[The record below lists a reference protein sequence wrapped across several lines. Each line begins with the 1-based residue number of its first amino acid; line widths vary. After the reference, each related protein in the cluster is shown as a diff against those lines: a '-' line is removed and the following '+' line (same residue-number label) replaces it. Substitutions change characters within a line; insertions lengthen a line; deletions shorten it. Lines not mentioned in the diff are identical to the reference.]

1 MKLPGNLKISIEKS
15 PPVRPRPP
23 SPVMEI
29 EPLILDEQS
38 ANQSVSSTPHDD
50 LDIPQ
55 FMEKDSPVVSDIFQ
69 KPSPKKPRC
78 RSPPIIQVVKD
89 DTKKRKLTKKG
100 KVRKEMTEEQKEKA
114 RENLR
119 IAREKRALKQQGKQ
133 PKQVSFETEMVK
145 PNTSGT
151 SLGFAPVD
159 AERAPQPQ
167 PSPAPSPSPAPAPP
181 PPVSLFSKDDL
192 EQSNLQAIIQ
202 YETLRKK
209 RKEIKKNNK
218 IVEDERQRVIG
229 VAQQH
234 IGGWQATAG
243 RFNGCY

>member
-15 PPVRPRPP
+15 PPVRPVSL
-23 SPVMEI
+23 SPVVEI
-29 EPLILDEQS
+29 EPLILDTPAS
-38 ANQSVSSTPHDD
+38 HPHDD

-69 KPSPKKPRC
+69 KPSPKKPRP
-78 RSPPIIQVVKD
+78 PPIIQVVKD

-133 PKQVSFETEMVK
+133 PKQVSFKTEMEDT
-145 PNTSGT
+145 P
-151 SLGFAPVD
+151 P
-159 AERAPQPQ
+159 PPPPQ
-167 PSPAPSPSPAPAPP
+167 PSPSPAPAPAPSPAPAPP

-234 IGGWQATAG
+234 IGGWKATAG

>member
-133 PKQVSFETEMVK
+133 PKQVSFETEMVDT
-145 PNTSGT
+145 P
-151 SLGFAPVD
+151 P
-159 AERAPQPQ
+159 PPQ

>member
-119 IAREKRALKQQGKQ
+119 IAREKRALKQQGRKS
-133 PKQVSFETEMVK
+133 PKQVSFETEMEDT
-145 PNTSGT
+145 P
-151 SLGFAPVD
+151 P
-159 AERAPQPQ
+159 PQ
-167 PSPAPSPSPAPAPP
+167 PSPSPAPSPAPAPP

>member
-23 SPVMEI
+23 SPVVEI

-38 ANQSVSSTPHDD
+38 ASQSRQSPHDD

-69 KPSPKKPRC
+69 KPSPKKPRP
-78 RSPPIIQVVKD
+78 PPIIQVVKD

-133 PKQVSFETEMVK
+133 PKQVSFETEMEDT
-145 PNTSGT
+145 PS
-151 SLGFAPVD
+151 
-159 AERAPQPQ
+159 AERQ
-167 PSPAPSPSPAPAPP
+167 PSPSPSPAPAPAPSPSPAPAPP

>member
-15 PPVRPRPP
+15 PPVRPVSL
-23 SPVMEI
+23 SPVVEI
-29 EPLILDEQS
+29 EPLILDTPAS
-38 ANQSVSSTPHDD
+38 HPHDD

-89 DTKKRKLTKKG
+89 ERKLTKKG

-133 PKQVSFETEMVK
+133 PKQVSFKTEMEDT
-145 PNTSGT
+145 PPS
-151 SLGFAPVD
+151 
-159 AERAPQPQ
+159 AERQPS
-167 PSPAPSPSPAPAPP
+167 PSPAPAPAPSPAPAPP

>member
-1 MKLPGNLKISIEKS
+1 
-15 PPVRPRPP
+15 
-23 SPVMEI
+23 MEI

-78 RSPPIIQVVKD
+78 RTPPIIQVVKD

-119 IAREKRALKQQGKQ
+119 IAREKRALKQQGRKS
-133 PKQVSFETEMVK
+133 PKQVSFETEMEDT
-145 PNTSGT
+145 P
-151 SLGFAPVD
+151 P
-159 AERAPQPQ
+159 PQ
-167 PSPAPSPSPAPAPP
+167 PSPA

-234 IGGWQATAG
+234 IGGWAHTAG
-243 RFNGCY
+243 KFHGCY